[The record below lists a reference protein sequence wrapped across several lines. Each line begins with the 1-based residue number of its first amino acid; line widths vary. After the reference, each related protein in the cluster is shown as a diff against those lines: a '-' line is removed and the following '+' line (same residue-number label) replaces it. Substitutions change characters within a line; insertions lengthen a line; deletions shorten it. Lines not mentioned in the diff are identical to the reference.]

1 MKDLSSP
8 IGRVLFLEQ
17 TVNDLIGQYLGVG
30 HQSST
35 EMDSIGRLP
44 IDQGLLNLHQM
55 LMTEAM
61 LTVMLMV
68 EVVLHFLFHIGIP
81 GQVIQKDPSI
91 SEMIN

>member
-1 MKDLSSP
+1 MKDQSSP

-30 HQSST
+30 QQSLT
-35 EMDSIGRLP
+35 ETDSIGRLR

-61 LTVMLMV
+61 LTVTLMV
-68 EVVLHFLFHIGIP
+68 EVVLRFLFHIRNQ

-91 SEMIN
+91 SEIFY